1 MSQFLLLWCLLSK
14 FLPFMFPQSTFT
26 FLLSTSLVS
35 EFLHQLS
42 VAGDGQAEEPAEEIE
57 AIIVEAEV
65 EVGAVVKVKVP
76 GAEVEEASKEA
87 GQTTV
92 HLDLPVEAVSL
103 VAESGHLAQ
112 EKALQAHGQQMPTK
126 MAVFRRQV
134 RHQLQSTTLF
144 LE

>member
-1 MSQFLLLWCLLSK
+1 MLSQFLLLWCLLFK

-42 VAGDGQAEEPAEEIE
+42 VAGDGQAEEPAEEI
-57 AIIVEAEV
+57 EAEV

>member
-1 MSQFLLLWCLLSK
+1 MLSQFLLLWCLLSK

-35 EFLHQLS
+35 EFLRQLS
-42 VAGDGQAEEPAEEIE
+42 VAGDGQAEEPAEEI
-57 AIIVEAEV
+57 EAEV

-92 HLDLPVEAVSL
+92 HLDLLVEAVSL

>member
-1 MSQFLLLWCLLSK
+1 MLSQFLLLWCLLSK

-42 VAGDGQAEEPAEEIE
+42 VAGDGQAEEPAEEI
-57 AIIVEAEV
+57 EAEV